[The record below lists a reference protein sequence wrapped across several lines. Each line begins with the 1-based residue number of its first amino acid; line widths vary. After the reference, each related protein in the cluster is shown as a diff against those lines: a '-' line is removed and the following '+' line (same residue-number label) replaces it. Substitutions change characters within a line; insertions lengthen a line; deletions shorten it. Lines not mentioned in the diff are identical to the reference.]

1 MSESGY
7 AAEMQVRNNVKMIY
21 SRMQTLLNRR
31 SKQKRTLEIVRPP
44 PVHSLFSLQ
53 LSALESSS

>member
-31 SKQKRTLEIVRPP
+31 SKQKRTLEIVSPP
-44 PVHSLFSLQ
+44 SPLSSL
-53 LSALESSS
+53 

>member
-7 AAEMQVRNNVKMIY
+7 AAEMHVRNNVKMIY

-31 SKQKRTLEIVRPP
+31 SKQKRAIEIVSPLCLLQIR
-44 PVHSLFSLQ
+44 SL
-53 LSALESSS
+53 SSS